1 MRRKGKGSLPAH
13 VLDSATRGGLSRSR
27 TRQSN
32 SIEET
37 LPGFGSPKSHEMDR
51 AMHSVLT
58 SRPRMSNKAYW
69 SSYYE
74 IQDEMKRRRSNKP
87 RFSR

>member
-27 TRQSN
+27 TRQSK
-32 SIEET
+32 ER
-37 LPGFGSPKSHEMDR
+37 LPGFGSPKSREMDR
-51 AMHSVLT
+51 AMDSVLT

-87 RFSR
+87 RFYR